1 MGEQR
6 LIRQSERYIRD
17 GVPNLCARHRKCA
30 GGFTLIELLVAMS
43 VAAMLAAIAIPSFK
57 TMAQGQRRVA
67 EVNDLVLALNY
78 ARSEAIKQDSTA
90 GVSVTASGSWQ
101 GGWSVCCTST
111 GATVTTVSALDSRTT
126 LTASAGLAVTF
137 SGNGAQIS
145 APGTVLFTF
154 CDDRGASAAT
164 AVEVNP
170 QGKIQTG
177 GKLGTRVD
185 QTTALVCP

>member
-1 MGEQR
+1 
-6 LIRQSERYIRD
+6 
-17 GVPNLCARHRKCA
+17 
-30 GGFTLIELLVAMS
+30 
-43 VAAMLAAIAIPSFK
+43 
-57 TMAQGQRRVA
+57 
-67 EVNDLVLALNY
+67 
-78 ARSEAIKQDSTA
+78 
-90 GVSVTASGSWQ
+90 
-101 GGWSVCCTST
+101 
-111 GATVTTVSALDSRTT
+111 
-126 LTASAGLAVTF
+126 VTF